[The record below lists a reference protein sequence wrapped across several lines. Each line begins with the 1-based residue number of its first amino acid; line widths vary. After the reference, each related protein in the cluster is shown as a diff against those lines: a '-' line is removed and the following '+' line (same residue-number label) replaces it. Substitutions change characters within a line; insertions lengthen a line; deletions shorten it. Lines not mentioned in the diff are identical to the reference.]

1 MANLIEQNLP
11 YRLYSA
17 VNVGYNQG
25 MFYLGKVPTQKNFNQ
40 KFFPDDYYDNCL
52 SGYYF
57 SIASLVPGG
66 CVRMDIA
73 DETDPHILIDG
84 KWNDLRPCSADSCDT
99 STWPSDNILK
109 SVDYSDPMKVQAT
122 FKHLTTDGTVVIK
135 GVESGYCWNDEGPN
149 GDADSHCTLKLMAWK
164 YKFVNA
170 CEYGLCNEGAGLYY
184 TSIGTPGDANDVTFL
199 MKSVIGGRGISVDDY
214 GTALVVSWTGCNA
227 PTSIPPPSIVC
238 NPFIPSDIGTF
249 I

>member
-25 MFYLGKVPTQKNFNQ
+25 MFYLGKVPTEKNFNQ

-84 KWNDLRPCSADSCDT
+84 KWYDFRPCSANSCDT
-99 STWPSDNILK
+99 STWPNDNILHT
-109 SVDYSDPMKVQAT
+109 VDYSDPMKVIPQ
-122 FKHLTTDGTVVIK
+122 FKSLTTDGTVVIK

-149 GDADSHCTLKLMAWK
+149 GNATSHCTLKLMAWK
-164 YKFVNA
+164 YKFANA
-170 CEYGLCNEGAGLYY
+170 CDLGYCDGVGVYY
-184 TSIGTPGDANDVTFL
+184 DTIGTPGAANDVTFL
-199 MKSVIGGRGISVDDY
+199 MKSVIGGSGIKVTDY
-214 GTALVVSWTGCNA
+214 GTVLEVSWTGCSGA
-227 PTSIPPPSIVC
+227 KEEPPLAIVC
-238 NPFIPSDIGTF
+238 NPFIPSSIGSF